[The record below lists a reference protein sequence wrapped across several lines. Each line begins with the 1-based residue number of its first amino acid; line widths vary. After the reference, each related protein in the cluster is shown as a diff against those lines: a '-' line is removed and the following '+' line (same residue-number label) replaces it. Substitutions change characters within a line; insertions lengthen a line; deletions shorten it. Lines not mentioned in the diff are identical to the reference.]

1 MSVFRYILRC
11 LSYWSPWCIW
21 NITGREHNHYRSMCD
36 KREIKKEV
44 LHYVSKSPCLS
55 SDRPCC
61 DRHCRMLDFVK
72 TVWCS
77 GTSNSSFLR
86 LSPLV
91 IIRRAHFYTGTPRMC
106 ALWDRT
112 VRTPECPDCFASL
125 CSEQGAALPC
135 AALQLFLL
143 TLTVLRRACC
153 KIRP

>member
-1 MSVFRYILRC
+1 MSVFRYIWC
-11 LSYWSPWCIW
+11 WLSYWSPWCIW

-44 LHYVSKSPCLS
+44 LHHVSKSPCLS

-91 IIRRAHFYTGTPRMC
+91 IILKAHFYTGYSPYVRSVRLNAPGTWMSGVFCVTAFRTGGC
-106 ALWDRT
+106 A
-112 VRTPECPDCFASL
+112 P
-125 CSEQGAALPC
+125 
-135 AALQLFLL
+135 
-143 TLTVLRRACC
+143 LRRYAA
-153 KIRP
+153 ILADRQ

>member
-44 LHYVSKSPCLS
+44 LHHVSKSPCLS

-91 IIRRAHFYTGTPRMC
+91 IILRAHFYTGFPRMC
-106 ALWDRT
+106 ALWDWTPRT
-112 VRTPECPDCFASL
+112 LRMSGAFCVTAFRTR
-125 CSEQGAALPC
+125 GC
-135 AALQLFLL
+135 AP
-143 TLTVLRRACC
+143 LRRYAAILLRQNAWPR
-153 KIRP
+153 KSRVLPN